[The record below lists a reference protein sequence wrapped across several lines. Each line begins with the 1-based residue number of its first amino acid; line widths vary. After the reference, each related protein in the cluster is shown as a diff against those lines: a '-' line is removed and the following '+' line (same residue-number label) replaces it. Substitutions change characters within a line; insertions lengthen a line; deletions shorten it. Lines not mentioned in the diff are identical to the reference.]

1 MSREVYRRAFCA
13 LLPRGDIWRHFHE
26 PQTVAGRLSDALAAE
41 WARVDD
47 RADRLIAES
56 DPRTCQEIFDDW
68 CRVWGLPDECMLAF
82 MPDMAREELRQ
93 ALLLKI
99 QGVGLNTKAFYER
112 LAASFG
118 YEIQIEEPEAH
129 SFLRP
134 FNYPFYTSGWQHSWF
149 VIVVNSPSKLRRKT
163 FLDPI
168 GSAFSTWGNSAFECL
183 FKAVA
188 PAHTQIDFKYQLSE
202 TR

>member
-1 MSREVYRRAFCA
+1 MAMSRDVYRRAFCA
-13 LLPRGDIWRHFHE
+13 LLPRGDIWRHFHDAE
-26 PQTVAGRLSDALAAE
+26 STGGRLADALSAE
-41 WARVDD
+41 WARLDA

-68 CRVWGLPDECMLAF
+68 CRVWGVPDECMLALL
-82 MPDMAREELRQ
+82 PDMAREELRE

-99 QGVGLNTKAFYER
+99 QGVGLNTSDFFKR
-112 LAASFG
+112 LAAAFG
-118 YEIQIEEPEAH
+118 YTIVIEEPDAH
-129 SFLRP
+129 SFLKP
-134 FNYPFYTSGWQHSWF
+134 FNYPFYTPDWRQSWF
-149 VIVVNSPSKLRRKT
+149 VVIVNAPPKVHRKT

-188 PAHTQIDFKYQLSE
+188 PAHTQVFFQYKE
-202 TR
+202 